1 MTSYPHAPTSAVP
14 TSTVVHTNGTNVFI
28 TGTSFTEPS
37 FGYTSPALAT
47 TISARK
53 DESGRITPKLAF
65 RIIKTKLGA
74 ADQKELSSR
83 IRKIKTLLDNARR
96 IDQRAMYEN
105 LSVSLIAAIKE
116 QELDV
121 YGYGRSI
128 LHADLIRCMRLV
140 KGPNISLT
148 KLENYVR
155 PIPAKI
161 SRIIRKCQKDRLF
174 DSYYILHLEY
184 KDKIGL
190 DEKTENEKSSDKT
203 NQDRIREKDPI
214 LFGQLNHA
222 TDKMFFITDWV
233 DEYCDLTLEKFI
245 HDVREDDPE
254 FDFDKTT
261 RFTSSDFE
269 RIFDETEAR
278 VNRLKTT
285 NRGNFRRFM
294 DEEEWSYLRKG
305 MSFVGQIIK
314 RWRKK

>member
-1 MTSYPHAPTSAVP
+1 MNSSTRVVP
-14 TSTVVHTNGTNVFI
+14 SSTTTHLDGPAYYI
-28 TGTSFTEPS
+28 TGTSFVEPA
-37 FGYTSPALAT
+37 FNYASPSVGAK
-47 TISARK
+47 ISATR

-105 LSVSLIAAIKE
+105 LSIALIAAVKE

-121 YGYGRSI
+121 LGYGKSI
-128 LHADLIRCMRLV
+128 PYKSLLKCMKLV

-148 KLENYVR
+148 ELANYVR

-161 SRIIRKCQKDRLF
+161 SKIIRKCQKDKVF

-184 KDKIGL
+184 EDKIGV
-190 DEKTENEKSSDKT
+190 DGKVENEKSSDKT
-203 NQDRIREKDPI
+203 NRDRIREKDPI
-214 LFGQLNHA
+214 LFGRLNHVQ
-222 TDKMFFITDWV
+222 DKMFFIADWV

-245 HDVREDDPE
+245 RDVREDDPE
-254 FDFDKTT
+254 FNFDRTT
-261 RFTSSDFE
+261 RFTSADFE

-278 VNRLKTT
+278 VNRLNTT
-285 NRGNFRRFM
+285 NRGNFRRYM
-294 DEEEWSYLRKG
+294 DEEDWSYLKKG
-305 MSFVGQIIK
+305 MSFIGQIIK
-314 RWRKK
+314 HWRKK